1 MDYRVASHPENIQRK
16 ELNMEFGEYLFAVT
30 QQIIGKAEEIFESA
44 GIPRT
49 IQPVVMQ
56 GVQAHFLQVA
66 YDNAIA
72 IKLAQSQKA
81 KHPDPG
87 QTPTTRSG
95 EGLDSLQQSL
105 DQDFGRRGEEQ

>member
-1 MDYRVASHPENIQRK
+1 MDCAATCYPEIIQRK
-16 ELNMEFGEYLFAVT
+16 ELNMELGEYLFVVT
-30 QQIIGKAEEIFESA
+30 RQIIGKAEEIFESS

-56 GVQAHFLQVA
+56 GVQAHFLQAA
-66 YDNAIA
+66 YDNSIA
-72 IKLAQSQKA
+72 IKLAQSQEPEQPG
-81 KHPDPG
+81 PD

-105 DQDFGRRGEEQ
+105 DRDFGRGEES

>member
-1 MDYRVASHPENIQRK
+1 
-16 ELNMEFGEYLFAVT
+16 MEFGEYLFAVT

-56 GVQAHFLQVA
+56 GVQAHFLQAA

-81 KHPDPG
+81 KQPE
-87 QTPTTRSG
+87 TPTTRSG